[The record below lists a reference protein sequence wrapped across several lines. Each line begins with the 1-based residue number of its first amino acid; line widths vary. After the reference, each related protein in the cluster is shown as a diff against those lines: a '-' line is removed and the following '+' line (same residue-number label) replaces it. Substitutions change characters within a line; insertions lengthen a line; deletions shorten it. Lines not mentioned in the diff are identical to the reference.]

1 MKGSERHHL
10 KDNELVNLAVRIRR
24 FVEEQQRALAAALL
38 AILAVA
44 GAALGYVWWQ
54 GRTEAQAEAAIAEA
68 VGIEE
73 SPVVAP
79 GDPGTTTESPGSP
92 NFATDQARVEA
103 ALAKYKAVAD
113 AYPSTDAGLF
123 ARYKEAAALVT
134 LGRHAEAASAYG
146 QVSAAAGSQ
155 VIGEAARLG
164 AAEAQ
169 ARAGEYDQAIAA
181 YQAAANRTDGP
192 LPVEAVLMQLGRT
205 YHRAGKAAE
214 ARETYS
220 RIVQEFPAS
229 PITAEAQRELDL
241 LNQT

>member
-1 MKGSERHHL
+1 
-10 KDNELVNLAVRIRR
+10 
-24 FVEEQQRALAAALL
+24 
-38 AILAVA
+38 VA
-44 GAALGYVWWQ
+44 GTDGGA
-54 GRTEAQAEAAIAEA
+54 GRAAIAEA

-79 GDPGTTTESPGSP
+79 GATPESPAGT

-103 ALAKYKAVAD
+103 ALAKYKEVAD
-113 AYPSTDAGLF
+113 RYPSTDAGLF

-134 LGRHAEAASAYG
+134 LGRHGEAVAAYG
-146 QVSAAAGSQ
+146 QVTAAAGGR

-169 ARAGEYDQAIAA
+169 ARAGEFEQAIAA
-181 YQAAANRTDGP
+181 YQAVANRTDGP
-192 LPVEAVLMQLGRT
+192 LPIEAVLMQLGRT

-214 ARETYS
+214 ARETYD